1 MPTFFGVYSATNT
14 WGLKVRR
21 GVRLGV
27 PEELRGGQGGCH
39 EVRVEGVARGGKG
52 PWGSGSRKL
61 TSRWS
66 PLQTRQTTGG
76 VWPRA
81 PH

>member
-27 PEELRGGQGGCH
+27 PEELRG
-39 EVRVEGVARGGKG
+39 AGKG
-52 PWGSGSRKL
+52 
-61 TSRWS
+61 
-66 PLQTRQTTGG
+66 G
-76 VWPRA
+76 VMR
-81 PH
+81 